1 MTDLKFYGHGLPG
14 IKKKSLPG
22 KLIVLEGTDGVG
34 RSTQIALLREWL
46 ESEGYAVAATGF
58 KRGKLAGKGIKS
70 AMLGHTLSDTTM
82 NLFYITDFADRL
94 EQEIIPALRASF
106 VVLLDRYL
114 YSIIARAQVR
124 GADPSWL
131 RDIFGFA
138 LVPDI
143 VFYMQADLAN
153 LVPRVLNARGFSY
166 WESGVDILRGR
177 DYYDSYIEYQTRL
190 LAQFDSIADEFGMIR
205 VDANQSIHDVFQS
218 IQKQISDTIADM
230 KSTKRS
236 KKKTEPKI
244 GDKQGKGSKSKVKK
258 GKKQH

>member
-1 MTDLKFYGHGLPG
+1 M
-14 IKKKSLPG
+14 
-22 KLIVLEGTDGVG
+22 
-34 RSTQIALLREWL
+34 ALLREWL
-46 ESEGYAVAATGF
+46 ETKGYAVAATGL

-94 EQEIIPALRASF
+94 EQEIIPALRASK

-138 LVPDI
+138 LIPDV
-143 VFYMQADLAN
+143 VFYLHADLTN

-177 DYYDSYIEYQTRL
+177 DYYDSYLEYQTRL

-205 VDANQSIHDVFQS
+205 VDANQSIHDVFQA
-218 IQKQISDTIADM
+218 IQNQISITIADM
-230 KSTKRS
+230 KTEKRS
-236 KKKTEPKI
+236 KKKGEEKDPA
-244 GDKQGKGSKSKVKK
+244 KQIKSTKSKTRKSKK
-258 GKKQH
+258 RN